1 MLSEYEKRRDYFAR
15 RMRECE
21 DAGDIQGASRFKAA
35 VDQPFCFLM
44 PDEQLKHE
52 PPPCERPFQRGE
64 IHKHPRYPSG
74 DCVNCG
80 AMCTEG
86 CKHELFES
94 WEQEQTGHEAS

>member
-44 PDEQLKHE
+44 PDEKD
-52 PPPCERPFQRGE
+52 PAGPCPKVSHSWQTNER
-64 IHKHPRYPSG
+64 
-74 DCVNCG
+74 
-80 AMCTEG
+80 
-86 CKHELFES
+86 
-94 WEQEQTGHEAS
+94 